1 MKLGVLM
8 MVQLISGE
16 YSLEGRT
23 YCSFGLKC
31 GNIRFEDISTDRSAV
46 ENLVCLCNRYEV
58 SSEHLADL
66 IDDFLAAPDDVQ
78 FTRQALPCA
87 QLFLNFATSP
97 V

>member
-1 MKLGVLM
+1 M

-31 GNIRFEDISTDRSAV
+31 GDIWFEDISTDRGAV
-46 ENLVCLCNRYEV
+46 ENLVSLCNRLEV
-58 SSEHLADL
+58 SSEHLAD
-66 IDDFLAAPDDVQ
+66 IVEDFLAAPDDILFSKETV
-78 FTRQALPCA
+78 PSA
-87 QLFLNFATSP
+87 QLFLNFVTSS

>member
-31 GNIRFEDISTDRSAV
+31 GNIRFEDISTDRGAV
-46 ENLVCLCNRYEV
+46 ENLVSLCNRYEV
-58 SSEHLADL
+58 SSQHLAD
-66 IDDFLAAPDDVQ
+66 IVADFLAAPDDIQ
-78 FTRQALPCA
+78 FIQQSLASH
-87 QLFLNFATSP
+87 QMFFQFAASQ